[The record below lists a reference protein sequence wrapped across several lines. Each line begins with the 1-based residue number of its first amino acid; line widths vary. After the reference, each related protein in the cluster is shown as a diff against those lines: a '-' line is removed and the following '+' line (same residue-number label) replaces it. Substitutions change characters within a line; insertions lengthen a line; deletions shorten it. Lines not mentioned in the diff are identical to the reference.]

1 MEDITIRIYYS
12 FEIKN
17 KKTNELIYYEKD
29 TFDMVF
35 KNDKSFTGFEARDK
49 VRKIAKDKLGS
60 KDEYVSHANYYK
72 SEKL

>member
-29 TFDMVF
+29 SFDMVF
-35 KNDKSFTGFEARDK
+35 KNSKSFTGFEARDK

>member
-1 MEDITIRIYYS
+1 MKDVTIRIYYS

-35 KNDKSFTGFEARDK
+35 KNKKSFTGFEARDK

-72 SEKL
+72 SEEL

>member
-1 MEDITIRIYYS
+1 MKGVTIRIYYS

-35 KNDKSFTGFEARDK
+35 KNKKSFTGFEARDK

-72 SEKL
+72 SEEL